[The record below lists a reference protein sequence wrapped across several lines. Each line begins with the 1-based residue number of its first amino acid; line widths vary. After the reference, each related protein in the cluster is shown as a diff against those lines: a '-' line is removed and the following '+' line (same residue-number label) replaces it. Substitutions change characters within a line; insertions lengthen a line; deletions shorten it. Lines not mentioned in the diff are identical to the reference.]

1 MNYRQRKLAG
11 QSSALPANRTR
22 PKDVNFNMQR
32 PTHRLDSI
40 HKEKSALTEQQIKNS
55 RVYRLLL
62 EEMSSLQ
69 KR

>member
-22 PKDVNFNMQR
+22 PKNVNFNMQR

-40 HKEKSALTEQQIKNS
+40 HKEKSALTE
-55 RVYRLLL
+55 
-62 EEMSSLQ
+62 
-69 KR
+69 